1 MTRLSIK
8 NIPHTLKSL
17 RFKDVEESPTL
28 WRKKKKTNN
37 LKIIRI
43 IILENSL
50 IVPLLKV
57 LYALWLKDLEN
68 PEKSLYPKAENQLWN
83 QYFGPLGQ
91 HCTKNRF
98 CNGNHCFGSQTLFKT
113 SEHSLSVYHKRK
125 DKPASSGLKQRTA
138 GLVSGS
144 SKARIRDG
152 NGVH

>member
-8 NIPHTLKSL
+8 NIPHTFKSL
-17 RFKDVEESPTL
+17 RFKDVEELPTL
-28 WRKKKKTNN
+28 WKKKNTNN

-50 IVPLLKV
+50 IVLLLKV
-57 LYALWLKDLEN
+57 LYTLWLKDSEN

-83 QYFGPLGQ
+83 RYFGPLGQ

-98 CNGNHCFGSQTLFKT
+98 CNGNHCLGSQTLFKT
-113 SEHSLSVYHKRK
+113 SEHSLSVYHKCK
-125 DKPASSGLKQRTA
+125 NKPASSGLKQRTA
-138 GLVSGS
+138 GFVSGS
-144 SKARIRDG
+144 SKDG